1 VERLE
6 LVAWLPASED
16 HLALYDRA
24 HIALDTLPYSGCTTT
39 CEALWMG
46 VPVITLQRPE
56 PRSRLSLGVLR
67 QAGLSELIV
76 ESPETFVDLAREL
89 ATDIDRLRTLR
100 ARLRETL
107 QRSPLLDAVG
117 RTRAIESAYREM
129 WHSYCSRA

>member
-1 VERLE
+1 
-6 LVAWLPASED
+6 VAWLPESSD

-67 QAGLSELIV
+67 QAGLIDLIA
-76 ESPETFVDLAREL
+76 ESPDAYVDLAREL
-89 ATDIDRLRTLR
+89 ATDVDK
-100 ARLRETL
+100 L
-107 QRSPLLDAVG
+107 QLLDAVAL
-117 RTRAIESAYREM
+117 TRSIESAYRQM
-129 WHSYCSRA
+129 WRRYCQLSK